1 MASVKFAKGSV
12 EWYMF
17 QDYWKLCQKFWIPEN
32 SDKYWDDVVKESR
45 EFLQKYEDITFSV
58 NLIIALV
65 DNLESRIKQEDK
77 K

>member
-1 MASVKFAKGSV
+1 MASVKFVKGSP

-32 SDKYWDDVVKESR
+32 NDKYWDDVVKESR
-45 EFLQKYEDITFSV
+45 EFLQKYENITFSI
-58 NLIIALV
+58 NLIIALL